1 MLSFPTDIG
10 YVYATM
16 IRPTLVLVLAAAGCA
31 TVLPGPR
38 VDASVAPSPS
48 QRWIPPQPLPAPRPP
63 EPDPAL
69 VAQIKPGLQVTLQQL
84 LAYALSNN
92 PQTRSAWLN
101 ARAAAAGAASR
112 RSAYYPSIEVDA
124 QAGFTRQSFAKGALT
139 FDVWALTPSA
149 QLTWLLLDLGG
160 RSADVEEADR
170 LLEAANL
177 NHGAAIQDLLL
188 LVEQGY
194 FQYQGTKALFTAAGV
209 SVKEA
214 QTAYQAAEERR
225 RAGVATVAD
234 VLQAKTQ
241 LSQAVLV
248 LQQAEG
254 NVATV
259 RGALA
264 TSLGVPATLPVDV
277 ADLPERLDVRPLGEA
292 VDKLIERAES
302 QRPDL
307 ARARAQALAFASRS
321 DSIRSRGLPKLF
333 LGANGSRN
341 YYLDE
346 LWVHGNNYSAAVTLQ
361 IPIFNGFKDT
371 SDLLQ
376 ARELAKAAEADAE
389 SLEQQV
395 ILQVW
400 SSYQAVK
407 TAEKRVG
414 SAQDLL
420 AAALRSAEVAEG
432 RYKAGVGSILDLL
445 TAQSAL
451 ANARAQD
458 VQARATWLLAI
469 SALAHDTGTLAP
481 PNLEGRP

>member
-1 MLSFPTDIG
+1 MNRTAICFL
-10 YVYATM
+10 
-16 IRPTLVLVLAAAGCA
+16 LAAVGCA

-38 VDASVAPSPS
+38 IDASVTPSPAK
-48 QRWIPPQPLPAPRPP
+48 RWFPPKPLPAPRPL

-69 VAQIKPGLQVTLQQL
+69 IAQIKPGMQISLQQL

-124 QAGFTRQSFAKGALT
+124 QVGFTRQSFAKGALT
-139 FDVWALTPSA
+139 FDLWALTPSA

-194 FQYQGTKALFTAAGV
+194 FQYQGTKALLTAAQV
-209 SVKEA
+209 TVKEA
-214 QTAYQAAEERR
+214 QTAYRAAEERR

-241 LSQAVLV
+241 LSQAVLAE
-248 LQQAEG
+248 QQAEG
-254 NVATV
+254 NVAIV

-264 TSLGVPATLPVDV
+264 TSLGVSATLPVDV
-277 ADLPERLDVRPLGEA
+277 ADLPERLDVQPLGET
-292 VDKLIERAES
+292 VDKLIERAGA

-307 ARARAQALAFASRS
+307 ARARAQALAVASRA

-333 LGANGSRN
+333 LAANASRN

-346 LWVHGNNYSAAVTLQ
+346 LWVHGNNYGGQVTLQ
-361 IPIFNGFKDT
+361 IPLFNGFKDT

-376 ARELAKAAEADAE
+376 AREQAEAAVADAE

-400 SSYQAVK
+400 TSYQAVK
-407 TAEKRVG
+407 TAEKRLG

-420 AAALRSAEVAEG
+420 VAAQQSAEVAQG

-458 VQARATWLLAI
+458 VQAKANWLLAI
-469 SALAHDTGTLAP
+469 ASLAHDTGTLAP
-481 PNLEGRP
+481 PGLEGRP